1 MRTSSTFSILFWI
14 YAKRIKNNQ
23 APLYA
28 RITVDGKKLNLSLKR
43 RIDVQL
49 WNPQKQRLKGTGD
62 KAKRLNQHLDE
73 VHSSLFQCH
82 RDLRVANKRI
92 TPQTI
97 KSKYLGNDE
106 KRIYTL
112 KDIISYHNSHMFEK
126 LHWNTSRLYLT
137 SQKYLLLFLKKKYK
151 RNDMELSELDY
162 KFILGFESFL
172 RGHKPRHYQQ
182 QIGNNAVMK
191 HIQRLRRMITLAYQ
205 VEWIDNDPFRKFKQ
219 KLIPTHRGY
228 LTAQELERIESLTL
242 NSMRLG
248 TVRGLFVFSCY
259 TGISYI
265 DLMQLTTASLV
276 MGNDRSYWIATK
288 RQKTRNPVKIPLLAK
303 ALVLIERYKVDTR
316 SVINETLFPKISNQ
330 KVNAY
335 LKEVAKLADIQ
346 KTLTFHMARHTF
358 ATTITLTNGVPI
370 ETISKMLGHSKL
382 STTQIY
388 AKVIEQK
395 VSDDMQLLRQKLE
408 KNLEMGKPQLVG

>member
-28 RITVDGKKLNLSLKR
+28 RITVDGKKLNLSLKH
-43 RIDVQL
+43 RIEVQL
-49 WNPQKQRLKGTGD
+49 WNPKKQRLKGTGD

-73 VHSSLFQCH
+73 VHSSLFQCY
-82 RDLRVANKRI
+82 RDLRVANKSI

-106 KRIYTL
+106 ERVYTL
-112 KDIISYHNSHMFEK
+112 KDIILYHNSHMFEK

-151 RNDMELSELDY
+151 RNDIELSELDY

-182 QIGNNAVMK
+182 QIGNSAVMK

-219 KLIPTHRGY
+219 KLIPTHRGH
-228 LTAQELERIESLTL
+228 LTAQE
-242 NSMRLG
+242 
-248 TVRGLFVFSCY
+248 
-259 TGISYI
+259 
-265 DLMQLTTASLV
+265 
-276 MGNDRSYWIATK
+276 
-288 RQKTRNPVKIPLLAK
+288 
-303 ALVLIERYKVDTR
+303 
-316 SVINETLFPKISNQ
+316 
-330 KVNAY
+330 
-335 LKEVAKLADIQ
+335 
-346 KTLTFHMARHTF
+346 
-358 ATTITLTNGVPI
+358 
-370 ETISKMLGHSKL
+370 
-382 STTQIY
+382 
-388 AKVIEQK
+388 
-395 VSDDMQLLRQKLE
+395 
-408 KNLEMGKPQLVG
+408 